1 MNKKFKSLVSL
12 LLALVMLVSS
22 SAFVYADETEP
33 AAEAASEA
41 IEEATDAAEEG
52 QEFVQT
58 RDTIEVTVPTKWEAY
73 VTKTAIANLC
83 ISIANSYYYGVL
95 DEDLLYRALCSAI
108 DLGYFDFDSAVES
121 MMQLL
126 NDGYSEYYSPERFE
140 SLYTDIQGEYYG
152 IGVTITLSGDS
163 VVVMGVF
170 PDSPAEKAGISLY
183 DIIISVDGQSIAGMS
198 TSDVAAL
205 IKRERGETVKIGVL
219 RGSEELV
226 IECTCDEVD
235 QNPVTYEIM
244 EDNVGYIYISSFT
257 SNLDEFVTPVLE
269 EFDAKGIKNV
279 VLDIRDNGG
288 GELNAAIS
296 LASHFVPEGTIAKL
310 KYKDETQNEDLVV
323 ENGMT
328 EPKYNLVLLVNENSA
343 SASELFSGAVQGRG
357 AGTIIGTTTYG
368 KGSMQSMFRLSTGS
382 GVKYTIA
389 EFYTPNDE
397 RIHTIGITP
406 DIIVENST
414 YHVSEDDMQILD
426 VEKYDDKMDADNVL
440 AVEQRLEA
448 LGYLE
453 EADNVF
459 DDDTRDALRAFQTLH
474 NLEITGEPTFYT
486 LIALASIIYDFDKEN
501 DDQLAAALKYA
512 ATGSIE

>member
-1 MNKKFKSLVSL
+1 MNKTFKSFVSL
-12 LLALVMLVSS
+12 LLAIVMLASS
-22 SAFVYADETEP
+22 SAFVYADEATQ
-33 AAEAASEA
+33 AAETATETTET
-41 IEEATDAAEEG
+41 IEETVEETTEATDAAEDE

-58 RDTIEVTVPTKWEAY
+58 RETVEVTVPTKWEAY
-73 VTKTAIANLC
+73 VTKNTIANLC
-83 ISIANSYYYGVL
+83 ISIAKSYYYGVA

-126 NDGYSEYYSPERFE
+126 QDGYSEYYSPERFE
-140 SLYTDIQGEYYG
+140 SLYNDIQGEYYG
-152 IGVTITLSGDS
+152 IGVTITLSGEN
-163 VVVMGVF
+163 VVVMGIY

-183 DIIISVDGQSIAGMS
+183 DIIISIDGQSIAGMS
-198 TSDVAAL
+198 LSDVASL
-205 IKRERGETVKIGVL
+205 IKREKGAAVKVGVMRGT
-219 RGSEELV
+219 EELV
-226 IECTCDEVD
+226 IECTCDEFSE
-235 QNPVTYEIM
+235 NPVTYEIT

-257 SNLDEFVTPVLE
+257 ANLDEFVTPVLE
-269 EFDAKGIKNV
+269 EFDAKGITNV
-279 VLDIRDNGG
+279 VLDIRNNGG

-310 KYKDETQNEDLVV
+310 KYKDETQNADLTV

-328 EPKYNLVLLVNENSA
+328 ESKYNLVLLVNENSA
-343 SASELFSGAVQGRG
+343 SASELFAGAVQGRG
-357 AGTIIGTTTYG
+357 AGTIIGTTTFG
-368 KGSMQSMFRLSTGS
+368 KGSMQSMYRLSTGS
-382 GVKYTIA
+382 GIKYTIA

-406 DIIVENST
+406 DIVVENST

-448 LGYLE
+448 LGYLD

-459 DDDTRDALRAFQTLH
+459 DDDTRDALRAFQTLFFFYF
-474 NLEITGEPTFYT
+474 TG
-486 LIALASIIYDFDKEN
+486 
-501 DDQLAAALKYA
+501 
-512 ATGSIE
+512 